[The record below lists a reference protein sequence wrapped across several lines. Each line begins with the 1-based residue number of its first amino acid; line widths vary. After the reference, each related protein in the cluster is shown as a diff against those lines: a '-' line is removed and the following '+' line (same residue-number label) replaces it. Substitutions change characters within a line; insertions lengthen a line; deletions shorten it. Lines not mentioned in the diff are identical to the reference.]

1 MKVCSIEKVA
11 RLRKETD
18 IMMEKEALNKL
29 GSKYKGE
36 DMPSVKL
43 IGTFREGGQLYFI
56 MEYFYKGDEVWE
68 ACRTF
73 GLVGFEQCR
82 RTFLEICKSVKKVH
96 DCKIIHR
103 DLKVRLKS

>member
-43 IGTFREGGQLYFI
+43 IGTFRDGG
-56 MEYFYKGDEVWE
+56 
-68 ACRTF
+68 
-73 GLVGFEQCR
+73 
-82 RTFLEICKSVKKVH
+82 
-96 DCKIIHR
+96 
-103 DLKVRLKS
+103 